1 MRADTGKKNS
11 PLTLCSSPSPGKEP
25 GLFDLV
31 IINDDLEKAY
41 SELKEVLL
49 EVSPWG
55 VFLPHSWARQVR
67 VCSQAA
73 TEMSPHPT
81 LGLLELLRDR
91 LSTGDDGSVP

>member
-1 MRADTGKKNS
+1 MRADTGRRNC
-11 PLTLCSSPSPGKEP
+11 PLTLSSSPSSGKEP

-49 EVSPWG
+49 EVSESLGIFP
-55 VFLPHSWARQVR
+55 PHSWARQVR

-81 LGLLELLRDR
+81 LGLL
-91 LSTGDDGSVP
+91 

>member
-1 MRADTGKKNS
+1 MLKCHGTLCTRADTGKKNS
-11 PLTLCSSPSPGKEP
+11 PLTLSSSPSSGKEP

-55 VFLPHSWARQVR
+55 FFLPHSWARQVR
-67 VCSQAA
+67 LCSQAA
-73 TEMSPHPT
+73 TENVTSSHT
-81 LGLLELLRDR
+81 WSA
-91 LSTGDDGSVP
+91 LSC